1 MTTAQTETRPR
12 KVSTRDGLFKRNG
25 WWWLDYYDADGKRH
39 RKKAAPDYNTAK
51 LIYRDTMTK
60 VAKGEVLGVREEGI
74 RFQDFA
80 DRVWWPRTKPRLA
93 PAWAERVKSWCL
105 DAVLSPAF
113 GTTKLSGF
121 RKDAVQAWA
130 AGRIAQVSA
139 STFNKELWTLKNI
152 CKSAVAWGYMKGTP
166 TDGVKRVK
174 ESKGRVRYLTAD
186 ERAALLRDANDTL
199 RLYILAALH
208 TGARRGELV
217 RLRWKDVDFRSGT
230 LTFRDTKTGD
240 SRAVPLTATLRET
253 LHKLTRP
260 IDLEAPVLPQRDPL
274 VLTRGFTRLVDRLE
288 FKNLTFHDLRHDAA
302 STLAMAGV
310 PLRTISEILG
320 HRDMRMTSRYAHLS
334 PQHLRDAMRALDARP
349 AAPESAEA
357 VSR

>member
-1 MTTAQTETRPR
+1 VPGRGPEPGL
-12 KVSTRDGLFKRNG
+12 RD
-25 WWWLDYYDADGKRH
+25 
-39 RKKAAPDYNTAK
+39 
-51 LIYRDTMTK
+51 
-60 VAKGEVLGVREEGI
+60 
-74 RFQDFA
+74 Q
-80 DRVWWPRTKPRLA
+80 
-93 PAWAERVKSWCL
+93 
-105 DAVLSPAF
+105 
-113 GTTKLSGF
+113 
-121 RKDAVQAWA
+121 
-130 AGRIAQVSA
+130 
-139 STFNKELWTLKNI
+139 
-152 CKSAVAWGYMKGTP
+152 
-166 TDGVKRVK
+166 
-174 ESKGRVRYLTAD
+174 
-186 ERAALLRDANDTL
+186 LRDANDTL

-230 LTFRDTKTGD
+230 LTFRDTKNGD

-253 LHKLTRP
+253 LHNLTRP

>member
-1 MTTAQTETRPR
+1 MTA
-12 KVSTRDGLFKRNG
+12 
-25 WWWLDYYDADGKRH
+25 
-39 RKKAAPDYNTAK
+39 
-51 LIYRDTMTK
+51 I
-60 VAKGEVLGVREEGI
+60 AKGEVLGVREEGI

-80 DRVWWPRTKPRLA
+80 DSVWWPRTKPRLA
-93 PAWAERVKSWCL
+93 LAWAERVKAWCL

-113 GTTKLSGF
+113 GTTKLSGL
-121 RKDAVQAWA
+121 REDAVQAWA

-139 STFNKELWTLKNI
+139 STFNQELWTLKNI
-152 CKSAVAWGYMKGTP
+152 CKSAVAWGYMKGNP

-174 ESKGRVRYLTAD
+174 ESKGRVRYLAAD
-186 ERAALLRDANDTL
+186 ERAALLRDSND
-199 RLYILAALH
+199 
-208 TGARRGELV
+208 
-217 RLRWKDVDFRSGT
+217 T
-230 LTFRDTKTGD
+230 LTFRDTKNGD

-260 IDLEAPVLPQRDPL
+260 IDPEAPVLPRRDPL
-274 VLTRGFTRLVDRLE
+274 VLTRGFSRLVARLE
-288 FKNLTFHDLRHDAA
+288 LKNLTFHDLRHDAA

-334 PQHLRDAMRALDARP
+334 PQHLRDAMRALDAP
-349 AAPESAEA
+349 AAVPESADA